1 MIHWLAFITGF
12 ILKSLIDEIL
22 LREDVIDGVKCY
34 VIQAIYEKLGREV
47 ELWIG
52 KDDFLLRKFKRKLFS
67 GAISEEIHKNIEF
80 YEFEKLIKSVGI
92 KCICKENIRYTES
105 ASRIAF
111 GQYKGMFFSDL
122 DDSYLLWLKSNY
134 RGEQKEL
141 IDTEVLSRRL

>member
-1 MIHWLAFITGF
+1 MSSKAQLVFTKLTNSF
-12 ILKSLIDEIL
+12 KVDVVNLESL
-22 LREDVIDGVKCY
+22 DVSQIQELELFVKKRNG
-34 VIQAIYEKLGREV
+34 IF
-47 ELWIG
+47 
-52 KDDFLLRKFKRKLFS
+52 DFNAYSF
-67 GAISEEIHKNIEF
+67 EIHKNIEF